1 MLKSQE
7 EREGTRQGLGG
18 SHRTPPGGGAQSLV
32 VVGDHQLHPAQSA
45 IGKS

>member
-1 MLKSQE
+1 VDAAALV
-7 EREGTRQGLGG
+7 GG
-18 SHRTPPGGGAQSLV
+18 IEDPPGGGAQSLV